1 MPEKEITYIH
11 QNLVEKA
18 KQNDRTA
25 QSQLYEFYF
34 KAIFNSCH
42 RIVTD
47 SFVAEDIMHDSF
59 IEAFKK
65 IKQHNESATFGAWL
79 KKIAINRSINHLKKE
94 KLIANKFEYYTA
106 SEEVEGEKEI
116 KLSVQEIK
124 MALTQ
129 LAPNYRSVFSLY
141 LIEGYDHD
149 EIGEIMNISASTSR
163 SQLSRAKKKVRML
176 LEQPNYSTT

>member
-1 MPEKEITYIH
+1 MPEKEITSIH
-11 QNLVEKA
+11 QNLVKKA
-18 KQNDRTA
+18 KQNDRPA
-25 QSQLYEFYF
+25 QSQMYEFYF

-59 IEAFKK
+59 IEAFKN

-94 KLIANKFEYYTA
+94 KLIANKLKDYTA
-106 SEEVEGEKEI
+106 SEEVESKKEI

-163 SQLSRAKKKVRML
+163 SQLSRAKKQVRML

>member
-1 MPEKEITYIH
+1 MPEKEITSIH
-11 QNLVEKA
+11 QNLVKKA
-18 KQNDRTA
+18 EQNDRPA
-25 QSQLYEFYF
+25 QSQMYEFYF

-59 IEAFKK
+59 IEAFKN

-94 KLIANKFEYYTA
+94 KLIANKLKDYTA
-106 SEEVEGEKEI
+106 SEEVESKKEI

-149 EIGEIMNISASTSR
+149 EIGEIMNINASTSR
-163 SQLSRAKKKVRML
+163 SQLSRAKKQVRML

>member
-1 MPEKEITYIH
+1 M
-11 QNLVEKA
+11 VEKA
-18 KQNDRTA
+18 KQNNRPA

-34 KAIFNSCH
+34 KAIYNSCH

-47 SFVAEDIMHDSF
+47 TFVAEDIMHDSF
-59 IEAFKK
+59 IEAFKN
-65 IKQHNESATFGAWL
+65 IKQHKESATFGAWL

-94 KLIANKFEYYTA
+94 KLIAHKLEKHTD
-106 SEEVEGEKEI
+106 SEKVEGEKKI
-116 KLSVQEIK
+116 DLSVQEIK

-149 EIGEIMNISASTSR
+149 EIVEIINISANTSR
-163 SQLSRAKKKVRML
+163 SQLSRAKKQVRTL
-176 LEQPNYSTT
+176 LEHSNYSTI